1 MFQKKNKE
9 ELESLKPEELAAHRK
24 ELMVRKAELLQ
35 KKKAGAITDE
45 EQSEL
50 DELAVYLVAVDKLA
64 AKKPTTGLG
73 ATAPEAEQPK
83 PERPKPEQP
92 KPEQPKP
99 AGAVQVQYVP
109 PKGEENVAVLRLT
122 KGRRFNPDTGER
134 EAPVFTQKFNASEYR
149 LFMAHYKSLGYT
161 IEEVVYDPFK

>member
-35 KKKAGAITDE
+35 KKKAGAIADE

-64 AKKPTTGLG
+64 AKKPT
-73 ATAPEAEQPK
+73 AS
-83 PERPKPEQP
+83 EQP

-99 AGAVQVQYVP
+99 TGAVQVKYIP
-109 PKGEENVAVLRLT
+109 PEGEENVAVLRLT

-161 IEEVVYDPFK
+161 IEEVVYNPFK

>member
-1 MFQKKNKE
+1 MYQKKNKE

-83 PERPKPEQP
+83 PEQP
-92 KPEQPKP
+92 KPT
-99 AGAVQVQYVP
+99 GAVQVKYVP

-161 IEEVVYDPFK
+161 IEEVVYNPFEK

>member
-1 MFQKKNKE
+1 MYQKKNKE

-73 ATAPEAEQPK
+73 AMAPEA
-83 PERPKPEQP
+83 EQP

-99 AGAVQVQYVP
+99 AGAVQVKYVP
-109 PKGEENVAVLRLT
+109 PEGEENVAVLRLT

-161 IEEVVYDPFK
+161 IEEAVYNPFEK

>member
-1 MFQKKNKE
+1 MYQKKNKE

-83 PERPKPEQP
+83 AEQP
-92 KPEQPKP
+92 KPT
-99 AGAVQVQYVP
+99 GAVQVKYVP

-161 IEEVVYDPFK
+161 IEEVVYNPFK

>member
-1 MFQKKNKE
+1 MYQKKNKE

-35 KKKAGAITDE
+35 KKKASAITDE

-73 ATAPEAEQPK
+73 ATASEVEQL
-83 PERPKPEQP
+83 KPEQP
-92 KPEQPKP
+92 KPT
-99 AGAVQVQYVP
+99 GAVQVKYVP
-109 PKGEENVAVLRLT
+109 PEGEENVAVLRLT

-161 IEEVVYDPFK
+161 IEEVVYNPFE

>member
-83 PERPKPEQP
+83 PEQP
-92 KPEQPKP
+92 KPT
-99 AGAVQVQYVP
+99 GAVQVKYVP
-109 PKGEENVAVLRLT
+109 PEGEENVAVLRLT

-134 EAPVFTQKFNASEYR
+134 EAPVFTQKFDASEYR

-161 IEEVVYDPFK
+161 IEEVVYNPFK

>member
-1 MFQKKNKE
+1 MFQKKNEK
-9 ELESLKPEELAAHRK
+9 ELESLKPEELVAHQK

-35 KKKAGAITDE
+35 KKKDGVIADE
-45 EQSEL
+45 EQAEL
-50 DELAVYLVAVDKLA
+50 EDLAVYLVAVSKLV
-64 AKKPTTGLG
+64 K
-73 ATAPEAEQPK
+73 
-83 PERPKPEQP
+83 KPEQA
-92 KPEQPKP
+92 KLC
-99 AGAVQVQYVP
+99 AYVP

-161 IEEVVYDPFK
+161 IEDVVYNPFEK

>member
-1 MFQKKNKE
+1 MFQKKNEKE
-9 ELESLKPEELAAHRK
+9 LASLKPEELAVHQK

-35 KKKAGAITDE
+35 KKKDGAITDE
-45 EQSEL
+45 EQAEL
-50 DELAVYLVAVDKLA
+50 EDLAVYLVAVSKLVKKSTTTEESEQ
-64 AKKPTTGLG
+64 AKPR
-73 ATAPEAEQPK
+73 A
-83 PERPKPEQP
+83 
-92 KPEQPKP
+92 
-99 AGAVQVQYVP
+99 YVP

-161 IEEVVYDPFK
+161 IEDVIYNPFEK